1 MALGM
6 TNISARNV
14 AVEIGM
20 IVPGAPGNPQNI
32 ELAVLCTHSNINK
45 WAKHKPIASPYVVMN
60 WAEFQAE
67 CSRLNFGLTC
77 QTSGNPITAGGYT
90 WNYTRPSSKYRL
102 GDFRGYE
109 HYATAPVVGIG
120 NLSINATNQP
130 QITVMPEMG
139 GGTNAVNLADL
150 PALQSSYL
158 ALVIRIGSTTLVK
171 TDNNTLANST
181 GVVLN
186 YSELA
191 SYPTGDYTYY
201 LVASSVKQTT
211 LSAAPSAT
219 YRPLPFATAAE
230 ASGVLKYYTSA
241 IEMEVSDIGNSLA
254 GLAPIENYSPAMGT
268 TYLTAHAAGNF
279 YFRARVYNQSNQAMS
294 FSRSVVTVQ
303 GQPSLAAPFSP
314 VSITGY
320 CALGGMYNNS
330 SSTNQASIT
339 IPANGYVDIR
349 FYVAGLWAFK
359 NGSQGSIAAGVTTV
373 GSISLKYNN
382 VEVAQSE
389 QFNLKTN

>member
-1 MALGM
+1 MRYIKD
-6 TNISARNV
+6 T
-14 AVEIGM
+14 
-20 IVPGAPGNPQNI
+20 
-32 ELAVLCTHSNINK
+32 K
-45 WAKHKPIASPYVVMN
+45 
-60 WAEFQAE
+60 
-67 CSRLNFGLTC
+67 CSQFT
-77 QTSGNPITAGGYT
+77 T
-90 WNYTRPSSKYRL
+90 
-102 GDFRGYE
+102 
-109 HYATAPVVGIG
+109 TAPVVGIG

-171 TDNNTLANST
+171 TDNNTLANPT

>member
-1 MALGM
+1 MALGT
-6 TNISARNV
+6 TNISMALVNTTLGV
-14 AVEIGM
+14 SINA
-20 IVPGAPGNPQNI
+20 
-32 ELAVLCTHSNINK
+32 LASLCVSTAINR
-45 WAKHKPIASPYVVMN
+45 WAKYKPIASPYVVMS

-77 QTSGNPITAGGYT
+77 QTSTNPITAGGYAWT
-90 WNYTRPSSKYRL
+90 YTKPTSNYRL

-120 NLSINATNQP
+120 NISINATNQP

-139 GGTNAVNLADL
+139 GGTNAVNLADIQ
-150 PALQSSYL
+150 ALQSSYL
-158 ALVIRIGSTTLVK
+158 ALVIRIGSTTLIK
-171 TDNNTLANST
+171 TDNNTLANPT

-186 YSELA
+186 YNELA
-191 SYPTGDYTYY
+191 AYPTGDYTYY

-268 TYLTAHAAGNF
+268 TYLTAPTNGDF
-279 YFRARVYNQSNQAMS
+279 YFRARVYNRSTQAMS
-294 FSRSVVTVQ
+294 FSRGAVTVQ
-303 GQPSLAAPFSP
+303 GQPSLAAPFSSGS
-314 VSITGY
+314 VTGY
-320 CALGGMYNNS
+320 CSLGGMYNNS

-339 IPANGYVDIR
+339 IPADSYVDIR
-349 FYVAGLWAFK
+349 FYVSGFWLFK
-359 NGSQGSIAAGVTTV
+359 NGTQGSMAAGVTTV
-373 GSISLKYNN
+373 GELSIKYNT

>member
-1 MALGM
+1 MALGT
-6 TNISARNV
+6 TNISMALV
-14 AVEIGM
+14 
-20 IVPGAPGNPQNI
+20 QNALGDSNN
-32 ELAVLCTHSNINK
+32 ELSGLCTSPKINK
-45 WAKHKPIASPYVVMN
+45 WARYKPIVSDKVIMS

-77 QTSGNPITAGGYT
+77 QISSNPITAGGYA
-90 WNYTRPSSKYRL
+90 WSYTKPTSNYRL

-120 NLSINATNQP
+120 NISINATNQP

-139 GGTNAVNLADL
+139 GGTNAVNLADIQ
-150 PALQSSYL
+150 ALQSSYL
-158 ALVIRIGSTTLVK
+158 ALVIRIGSTTLIK
-171 TDNNTLANST
+171 TDNNTLANPT

-191 SYPTGDYTYY
+191 AYPTGDYTYY

-219 YRPLPFATAAE
+219 YRPLPFNTAAE
-230 ASGVLKYYTSA
+230 ASGILKYYTSA
-241 IEMEVSDIGNSLA
+241 IDMIVTDIGNSLA

-268 TYLTAHAAGNF
+268 TYLTAPTNGDF
-279 YFRARVYNQSNQAMS
+279 YFRARFYNRSTQAIS
-294 FSRSVVTVQ
+294 LARSAVTVQ
-303 GQPSLAAPFSP
+303 GKPSLAAPFSSGS
-314 VSITGY
+314 VTGY
-320 CALGGMYNNS
+320 CSLGGMYNNS

-339 IPANGYVDIR
+339 IPADSYVDIR
-349 FYVAGLWAFK
+349 FYVSGFWLFK
-359 NGSQGSIAAGVTTV
+359 NGSQGSMAAGVTTV
-373 GSISLKYNN
+373 GELSIKYNT